1 MLYIWVMPEQV
12 DDKTVFTLLEVS
24 KSIQKTIADRYRSSY
39 WVKAEMN
46 KLNHYSHSGHCFP
59 ELVEKRDGKILAEM
73 RSTLWKTDFQ
83 RINQRFIDVLG
94 EPLSEGIRILFQ
106 AQIQFDPLYG
116 MSLRILD
123 IDPVYALGEL
133 EREKKES
140 IAALQREG
148 IFQANKRLMFPM
160 VPKRIAIISVETS
173 KGLSDFYQIID
184 KNPFG
189 YRIETT
195 LYPAVLQG
203 ERSIDAIVGQLKVIE
218 SHKERFDAVAIIRGG
233 GGEVGLT
240 SFNHYRLA
248 RAVALFPIPVLTG
261 IGHSTNET
269 VTEMVAHLN
278 TITPTELADSL
289 LQKFHAFSLQVEHTE
304 SVLISAARALFLKE
318 NDILQQYTAQ
328 IIWHAKSHMLQ
339 TRTQLGAQQLQLT
352 RMVRQFLKNEKSN
365 LGHLERIVAI
375 SDPVHVLRRGFS
387 IVRYKGKSVRQVQ
400 QVEVDEE
407 ITIQL
412 EDGFMYSK
420 VVKKMKK
427 DEQ

>member
-1 MLYIWVMPEQV
+1 MPEQV

-73 RSTLWKTDFQ
+73 RSTLWKTDFR
-83 RINQRFIDVLG
+83 RINQRFMDVLG
-94 EPLSEGIRILFQ
+94 EPLNEGIRILFQ

-148 IFQANKRLMFPM
+148 IFQANKKLMFPM
-160 VPKRIAIISVETS
+160 VPKRIAIISVQTS

-195 LYPAVLQG
+195 LYPAILQG
-203 ERSIDAIVGQLKVIE
+203 DRSIDAIVGQLKVIE
-218 SHKERFDAVAIIRGG
+218 SHKEKFDAVAIIRGG

-278 TITPTELADSL
+278 AITPTELAESL
-289 LQKFHAFSLQVEHTE
+289 LQKFHAFSLQVELLE
-304 SVLISAARALFLKE
+304 SGLISAARALFLQE
-318 NDILQQYTAQ
+318 NDKLQQYTSH
-328 IIWHAKSHMLQ
+328 IIWHAKSHMIQ
-339 TRTQLGAQQLQLT
+339 TRAQLDTQQVQLT
-352 RMVRQFLKNEKSN
+352 REIRQFLKNEKSN
-365 LGHLERIVAI
+365 LGHLERIIAI
-375 SDPVHVLRRGFS
+375 SDPVHLLRRGFS

-407 ITIQL
+407 VTIQL
-412 EDGFMYSK
+412 EDGLMYSK
-420 VVKKMKK
+420 VTKKIKK
-427 DEQ
+427 DEK